1 MEQRHPFR
9 AVATAQRAYDAMLDR
24 QLLIVHFV
32 FTDAEG
38 SMLMDEQDKQAIL
51 NQIRARAKDKAD
63 AQKQTIVTSAPQ
75 KRRRRWQGKQDS
87 KAAWDDAAATKD
99 FVKHITNV
107 KLVGPIDKRN
117 RRIVELAEVE
127 QKLLEGKH
135 VQNRTLETWLT
146 ADEFAEIDKR
156 WQQQKLIRSGSK
168 LKPDSIKVYEAMLK
182 KTQFYDAK
190 ARGEQERGN
199 AAAAKASRN
208 ICQTK
213 LSNLL
218 IYLHDNSAS
227 DPAFT
232 TWLDRDI
239 PTSTDNL
246 TLQDMPRSIT
256 STGKDV
262 RVQRQS
268 ISEVKIAVVQDALR
282 TLFERTD

>member
-1 MEQRHPFR
+1 
-9 AVATAQRAYDAMLDR
+9 
-24 QLLIVHFV
+24 
-32 FTDAEG
+32 
-38 SMLMDEQDKQAIL
+38 MDEQHKQDIL

-63 AQKQTIVTSAPQ
+63 AHQQSVDTSAPQ
-75 KRRRRWQGKQDS
+75 KQRRRWQGKQDS
-87 KAAWDDAAATKD
+87 NTPLDHDAARKA
-99 FVKHITNV
+99 FVQYLTNV

-117 RRIVELAEVE
+117 RRIVELAQIEE
-127 QKLLEGKH
+127 KLRDGKH

-146 ADEFAEIDKR
+146 ADEFADIDKR

-168 LKPDSIKVYEAMLK
+168 LKPDSIKAYEAMLK
-182 KTQFYDAK
+182 KAQFYDAK
-190 ARGEQERGN
+190 ARGEEERGN
-199 AAAAKASRN
+199 AAAAKTSHD

-213 LSNLL
+213 LSDLL
-218 IYLHDNSAS
+218 IYLNDNSAI

-239 PTSTDNL
+239 PASTDNL

-268 ISEVKIAVVQDALR
+268 ISEVKIAVVRDALR